1 MHGDERRQHVHV
13 SDGASWRSRDEETR
27 QGVHSRQCVR
37 SGIHM
42 PARRGGLLRLQ
53 RCNLQCAWRTDC
65 YPVSECNERESGLCC
80 ANRRCMRRR
89 CGLACGAQGRLLDRH
104 QPLLDPSLHARG
116 SVRTHMVFRRAST
129 ALTLTDRD
137 EVLTVVL
144 GSRLILWEPAT
155 DMRHDHAFHL
165 EGWPKVRL
173 NDARSDPRGSL
184 WVGSMRNNVKSD
196 GSSGAAGGQ
205 DGVLFRL
212 DPDAKI
218 TQWQRD
224 IGISNTLAWS
234 PDQRRFYFGD
244 TLANTVWVYDY
255 DLATGTITN
264 QRPFLE
270 GFARGLP
277 DGSTVDSEG
286 YLWNC
291 RFFGGCIVRV
301 APDWRIACVVVIPV
315 TNMNTCTF
323 GGPDRKTLYVTTASI
338 QAPPSDRLAG
348 SLYAIDT
355 EVAGQPENRFCLF
368 GRAG

>member
-1 MHGDERRQHVHV
+1 MSENPVCVAPTGDVCGE
-13 SDGASWRSRDEETR
+13 GAVWHAAHKAVYWTDINRFLIHRFTPAD
-27 QGVHSRQCVR
+27 QCVR
-37 SGIHM
+37 T
-42 PARRGGLLRLQ
+42 
-53 RCNLQCAWRTDC
+53 WFFDE
-65 YPVSECNERESGLCC
+65 PV
-80 ANRRCMRRR
+80 
-89 CGLACGAQGRLLDRH
+89 
-104 QPLLDPSLHARG
+104 
-116 SVRTHMVFRRAST
+116 T

-244 TLANTVWVYDY
+244 T
-255 DLATGTITN
+255 
-264 QRPFLE
+264 
-270 GFARGLP
+270 
-277 DGSTVDSEG
+277 
-286 YLWNC
+286 
-291 RFFGGCIVRV
+291 
-301 APDWRIACVVVIPV
+301 
-315 TNMNTCTF
+315 
-323 GGPDRKTLYVTTASI
+323 DRKST
-338 QAPPSDRLAG
+338 RLN
-348 SLYAIDT
+348 SSHVEISYA
-355 EVAGQPENRFCLF
+355 VFCLKKKKKKKIKKK
-368 GRAG
+368 RNQTKIIIILLLVLYISN

>member
-1 MHGDERRQHVHV
+1 MSENPVCVAPTGDVCGEGAVWHAAHKAVYWTDINRFLVHRFTPA
-13 SDGASWRSRDEETR
+13 D
-27 QGVHSRQCVR
+27 QCVR
-37 SGIHM
+37 T
-42 PARRGGLLRLQ
+42 
-53 RCNLQCAWRTDC
+53 WFFDE
-65 YPVSECNERESGLCC
+65 PV
-80 ANRRCMRRR
+80 
-89 CGLACGAQGRLLDRH
+89 
-104 QPLLDPSLHARG
+104 
-116 SVRTHMVFRRAST
+116 T

-277 DGSTVDSEG
+277 DGSTVDSAG

-301 APDWRIACVVVIPV
+301 APDGQIDRVVEMPV
-315 TNMNTCTF
+315 NNITTCTF